1 MSHFPTIRLDLSAAH
16 SLRYITVGSSR
27 SVLSLLTWVPS
38 LLVHIPSTASMKEVR
53 IVFASSR
60 QFDLDQPFI
69 RWLASTLSEDNKP
82 FHTLES
88 VHFMAFGTLGDET
101 IEEKICSTVLT
112 EFGGR
117 SNIVK
122 FSFSP

>member
-1 MSHFPTIRLDLSAAH
+1 
-16 SLRYITVGSSR
+16 
-27 SVLSLLTWVPS
+27 
-38 LLVHIPSTASMKEVR
+38 MKEVR